1 MKVAHIF
8 VITFTYIKESIYIL
22 HYKTLFRNFTFYIV
36 IFVNLLLS
44 SDDNIENDQYVRH
57 YDE

>member
-8 VITFTYIKESIYIL
+8 VITFTYIKESICIL
-22 HYKTLFRNFTFYIV
+22 HYRTLFRNFTFYIV

-44 SDDNIENDQYVRH
+44 SDDNTENDQYVRY